1 MSRRSSNNLTK
12 LTTKKEQTLAKP
24 AKKKRARNPYSL
36 ELAGNENNVEM
47 RADFK
52 TIV

>member
-24 AKKKRARNPYSL
+24 AKKKRARKPYSL